1 MRIWKLCLPLLAACA
16 AAPLPSSEPI
26 PAEWLS
32 VPAATRYPA
41 LSYQSG
47 LLTHEA
53 RKADP
58 GPVHVDGK
66 RLMNG
71 EKSLT
76 PDFAAI
82 DSFDVSAARKE
93 IVFSAKPKDNF
104 DVGLVSVDGSD
115 IHWIPPDGADE
126 IAPQWAPRGNRVS
139 YIIRT
144 ANGDFVRTVQ
154 VTTSA
159 ASTMEFPSGRVK
171 SIAWEVSGEHFAVSW
186 EAVDASD
193 RIESMAYDGKERV
206 TLTAPSSVLKD
217 IAYET
222 SRNAVIVRP
231 EAIRYGEKL
240 PLVVWRVADRN
251 RWSDAR
257 AKLQREARV
266 ACAIVER
273 DPDAA
278 FWADMKLHP
287 WIDLTRVFVVNAPAP
302 PGAIGIR
309 GDAAIESG
317 RYRKSGN
324 SFLVPVDVVES
335 FAAGNIAHQLKG
347 TPPANG
353 RTR

>member
-1 MRIWKLCLPLLAACA
+1 MRIWKLAPMVLAACA
-16 AAPLPSSEPI
+16 TGPLPTLDPI

-32 VPAATRYPA
+32 VPQATRYPA
-41 LSYQSG
+41 LSYQDG
-47 LLTHEA
+47 VLTHEA

-58 GPVHVDGK
+58 GAVHVSGTK
-66 RLMNG
+66 LMNG
-71 EKSLT
+71 EKALT
-76 PDFAAI
+76 PDFVAI

-115 IHWIPPDGADE
+115 IHWIPPDSADE
-126 IAPQWAPRGNRVS
+126 IGAQWAPRGNRVS

-144 ANGDFVRTVQ
+144 PNGDFVRTVH
-154 VTTSA
+154 VTTSV
-159 ASTMEFPSGRVK
+159 ASTVDFPNSRVK
-171 SIAWEVSGEHFAVSW
+171 SIAWRASGDGYAVSW
-186 EAVDASD
+186 ESVDASD
-193 RIESMAYDGKERV
+193 RIESMAFDGKDRV
-206 TLTAPSSVLKD
+206 TLAAPASALRD

-231 EAIRYGEKL
+231 EVMRYGEKL
-240 PLVVWRVADRN
+240 PLVVWRTSDRN

-302 PGAIGIR
+302 PGMISIR
-309 GDAAIESG
+309 GHAAVESG
-317 RYRKSGN
+317 HYRTAGN
-324 SFLVPVDVVES
+324 SLLVPVDVVES
-335 FAAGNIAHQLKG
+335 FAAGTIAHQLKG
-347 TPPANG
+347 NPPANG
-353 RTR
+353 RNR